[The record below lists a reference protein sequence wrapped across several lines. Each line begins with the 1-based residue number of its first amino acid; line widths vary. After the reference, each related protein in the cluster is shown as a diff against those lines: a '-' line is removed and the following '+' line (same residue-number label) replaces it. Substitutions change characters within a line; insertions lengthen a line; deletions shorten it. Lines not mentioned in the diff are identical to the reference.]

1 MTTLVKSNG
10 FPSLRSVM
18 EDFFNTDLF
27 NKPFIAG
34 EFLPAVNIRDEEG
47 SYELEMSAPGFK
59 KGDFKITSE
68 EGLLTISAET
78 SSEHKEEKKN
88 YTRKEFSSSS
98 FSRSFSLPDNI
109 EEEDVKASYKDGL
122 LKLSLKKASKTLH
135 NKKEISIE

>member
-34 EFLPAVNIRDEEG
+34 EFLPAVNIRDEED
-47 SYELEMSAPGFK
+47 SYELEMSAPGFNK
-59 KGDFKITSE
+59 EDFKITSE
-68 EGLLTISAET
+68 DGLLTISAET

-98 FSRSFSLPDNI
+98 FSRSFSLPDNL
-109 EEEDVKASYKDGL
+109 EEEEVKASYKDGL
-122 LKLSLKKASKTLH
+122 LKLSLKKSLKTPH